1 MHKLPQKIK
10 EKICKY
16 KYIMHKLPQ
25 EIKEKICKYKHEI
38 LYYKV
43 MTQLKTY
50 RINCYFIV
58 SIDFLENGYY
68 EFGDKRTPCINLNCI
83 DATSYELLSLI
94 NADYNNKFVRK
105 LDQLYI

>member
-1 MHKLPQKIK
+1 MENLPEEIQATI
-10 EKICKY
+10 Y
-16 KYIMHKLPQ
+16 KYN
-25 EIKEKICKYKHEI
+25 HEM

-43 MTQLKTY
+43 MYQLKTY

-68 EFGDKRTPCINLNCI
+68 EFGHLRTKCIDINCI
-83 DATSYELLSLI
+83 DATSYEILSLI

-105 LDQLYI
+105 SDQFYI